1 MKYLS
6 NLLVLSLLLQS
17 FSSVALAQAMKPS
30 DLILSQGARTALQQ
44 SFGENWEELVNS
56 DPERFSTGQNRGFL
70 PADWK
75 KIISNTPD
83 KASVTSAKLPSDF
96 IVGEEYQ
103 ANFAKAWGEDW
114 KTKVNNDPDSF
125 SSYLPD
131 NWKSIIADNPT
142 CTYIYKARC
151 IFPDKAEKASDLI
164 RDTNNHDTL
173 EKVHGKDWRSIVD
186 SDPDKF
192 VSSGFIPQDWKNRVT
207 NQSAGASSNA
217 ASGTNTKPSD
227 LIVSSVDVKVL
238 KDNFGENWPDVV
250 NSDPERFKSFLP
262 KDWKEKTGTSS
273 AASNDKSAVASAAKN
288 DTSSQATNNTASNS
302 SASQKDEAA
311 KVPITNQI
319 LAIGT
324 GIIGS
329 NILLSCKMGG
339 MTPSLYAFMAGS
351 LVYIGSEITGAK
363 AQQAFIK
370 AKKEE
375 VEALRAGMTEGGDL
389 QRGIIEAKLKEE
401 EEKLAFVTKRKNWTM
416 AVAAVYGAATGLAAM
431 EWACVTNKITLPA
444 CTQWV
449 MAGCEG
455 GSSLPTNKML
465 STAVLA
471 AYGLAAGNA
480 GGTAAS
486 RYGTALVA
494 GLGVMVPAL
503 NTKVAVAYQTPKN
516 RMITF
521 GAGTALTGLV
531 LKDLSAVQKD
541 LEGNVNQLKALLAD
555 FRSKTDATEGLGK
568 DGQGA
573 SIKDGNHNI
582 SSASGNVNKL
592 SSGTSIEKSC
602 WGVDSSGTQTYS
614 AGACNKT
621 LQLTKPKFN
630 SKFSLPT
637 LQKVANTGVDMA
649 QAVARGDMAKADIA
663 AADLAS
669 NAMKVKK
676 ITDDLMKQINDQNKK
691 SGKEGIDLDAEIQ
704 KNLGEMRR
712 GLSNGMGSQGVNL
725 ADFANGSKAGLD
737 KNNPLLYGQD
747 ILKDSS
753 TSALDPAGRGAGFN
767 ISESSSDEIIDANSQ
782 IANGEEV
789 ANHTIDDFETAEADI
804 LNRPDTSIFKQVSN
818 RYLLNFS
825 KFFNNEPK
833 KGAEGTPI
841 KQTK

>member
-1 MKYLS
+1 MKHSLRIKSILS
-6 NLLVLSLLLQS
+6 NAIVVSLMIQSLSS
-17 FSSVALAQAMKPS
+17 AAFAQAARPS
-30 DLILSQGARTALQQ
+30 DLITSPGDRGALQQ

-70 PADWK
+70 P
-75 KIISNTPD
+75 
-83 KASVTSAKLPSDF
+83 
-96 IVGEEYQ
+96 
-103 ANFAKAWGEDW
+103 
-114 KTKVNNDPDSF
+114 
-125 SSYLPD
+125 
-131 NWKSIIADNPT
+131 
-142 CTYIYKARC
+142 
-151 IFPDKAEKASDLI
+151 
-164 RDTNNHDTL
+164 
-173 EKVHGKDWRSIVD
+173 
-186 SDPDKF
+186 
-192 VSSGFIPQDWKNRVT
+192 QDWKSKVST
-207 NQSAGASSNA
+207 NSERQTTATPSS
-217 ASGTNTKPSD
+217 SSLKPAD
-227 LIVSSVDVKVL
+227 LIVYPVDIKVL
-238 KDNFGENWPDVV
+238 KDNFGEKWADVV
-250 NSDPERFKSFLP
+250 NNDPDRFKSFLP
-262 KDWKEKTGTSS
+262 KDWKEKTGSS
-273 AASNDKSAVASAAKN
+273 SSASNDKTVANSTKN
-288 DTSSQATNNTASNS
+288 EISSQANNDTTSNS
-302 SASQKDEAA
+302 SASQKDDAA

-351 LVYIGSEITGAK
+351 LVYIGSEIAGAK

-416 AVAAVYGAATGLAAM
+416 AVASVYGAATGLAAM

-480 GGTAAS
+480 GGTATS

-503 NTKVAVAYQTPKN
+503 NTKVAIAYQTPKS

-521 GAGTALTGLV
+521 GAGTALTALV
-531 LKDLSAVQKD
+531 IKDLSAVQKD
-541 LEGNVNQLKALLAD
+541 LEGNVGQLKALLAD
-555 FRSKTDATEGLGK
+555 FKSKTNAAEGLEE

-573 SIKDGNHNI
+573 SIKDKNLNI

-602 WGVDSSGTQTYS
+602 WGVDPSGAQTYS
-614 AGACNKT
+614 ASACNKT

-669 NAMKVKK
+669 NAMKVKQV
-676 ITDDLMKQINDQNKK
+676 TDDLMKQINDQNKK
-691 SGKEGIDLDAEIQ
+691 AGREGINLDAEVQ
-704 KNLGEMRR
+704 KSLAEMRR

-725 ADFANGSKAGLD
+725 ADFGNGSKAGLD

-753 TSALDPAGRGAGFN
+753 TSVLDPAARGAGFN

-782 IANGEEV
+782 VANGEEV

-833 KGAEGTPI
+833 KSVEETAV

>member
-1 MKYLS
+1 MKYPQRLKSILS
-6 NLLVLSLLLQS
+6 NALVVGLMIQSLSP
-17 FSSVALAQAMKPS
+17 VAFAQAG
-30 DLILSQGARTALQQ
+30 D
-44 SFGENWEELVNS
+44 E
-56 DPERFSTGQNRGFL
+56 STN
-70 PADWK
+70 
-75 KIISNTPD
+75 I
-83 KASVTSAKLPSDF
+83 SAKVPSDF
-96 IVGEEYQ
+96 IVGEEK
-103 ANFAKAWGEDW
+103 KASLTKALGEDW
-114 KTKVNNDPDSF
+114 KSKIDSDPDSF
-125 SSYLPD
+125 SNYLPS
-131 NWKSIIADNPT
+131 NWKSVIANNPT

-151 IFPDKAEKASDLI
+151 LVPDKVEKASDLI
-164 RDTNNHDTL
+164 RNERDHETL
-173 EKVHGKDWRSIVD
+173 EQIHGKDWRNVVD
-186 SDPDKF
+186 SNPDQF
-192 VSSGFIPQDWKNRVT
+192 QGFIPQDWKTRVSSSPEGT
-207 NQSAGASSNA
+207 ASEV
-217 ASGTNTKPSD
+217 ASTKTLKPSD
-227 LIVSSVDVKVL
+227 LIVYPVDIKVL
-238 KDNFGENWPDVV
+238 KDNFGENWADVV
-250 NSDPERFKSFLP
+250 NKDPERFKSFLP
-262 KDWKEKTGTSS
+262 KNWQEQVGSGSSDKTNTTAANATATAANTS
-273 AASNDKSAVASAAKN
+273 
-288 DTSSQATNNTASNS
+288 QTNNEQSTNASS
-302 SASQKDEAA
+302 SQKDDAA

-339 MTPSLYAFMAGS
+339 MTPSLYTFMAGS
-351 LVYIGSEITGAK
+351 LVYIGSEIAGAK

-375 VEALRAGMTEGGDL
+375 IEALRASMTEGGDL

-401 EEKLAFVTKRKNWTM
+401 EDKLAFVTKRKNWTM
-416 AVAAVYGAATGLAAM
+416 AVATVYGAATGLAAM
-431 EWACVTNKITLPA
+431 EWACTTNKLTLPA

-455 GSSLPTNKML
+455 GSSLPTNKIL

-471 AYGLAAGNA
+471 AYGLGAGNA
-480 GGTAAS
+480 GGTNVS

-503 NTKVAVAYQTPKN
+503 NIKVAVAYQTPKS

-521 GAGTALTGLV
+521 GAGTALTALV
-531 LKDLSAVQKD
+531 IKDLSAVQKD
-541 LEGNVNQLKALLAD
+541 LEGNISQLRALLTD
-555 FRSKTDATEGLGK
+555 FKSKTDGAGGLEEGGN
-568 DGQGA
+568 QGA
-573 SIKDGNHNI
+573 GSIKDGNHNI

-602 WGVDSSGTQTYS
+602 WGKDASGAQSYS
-614 AGACNKT
+614 PSACNKS

-649 QAVARGDMAKADIA
+649 QAVAKGDMARADLA

-669 NAMKVKK
+669 NAMKVKQV
-676 ITDDLMKQINDQNKK
+676 TDDLMKQINDQNKK
-691 SGKEGIDLDAEIQ
+691 AGKEGINLDAEVQ
-704 KNLGEMRR
+704 KSLGEMRR

-753 TSALDPAGRGAGFN
+753 ASVLDPSGGGAGFN
-767 ISESSSDEIIDANSQ
+767 ITEASGDELIDANSQ
-782 IANGEEV
+782 TASGEEV
-789 ANHTIDDFETAEADI
+789 ATHTIDDFETAEADI

-825 KFFNNEPK
+825 KFFSSEPK
-833 KGAEGTPI
+833 KGVEGTTV